1 MAFYLAAIATGL
13 VIGFLGSFH
22 CIAMCGPL
30 AMAMPLQENKNWSI
44 LFYNTGRVFSY
55 TLLGLFFGMIGMG
68 FTFYKV
74 QQFFSLFAG
83 VLLIMYAF
91 NLLTANPFKSF
102 YESYMKVL
110 RNRFEKL
117 NKQLGSIGFAF
128 GFGVVNGF
136 LPCGL
141 VYLALVTAVSFG
153 DISQS
158 VLIMLGFG
166 VGTIPLMF
174 IFLMLRQR
182 FSHQFSK
189 YFFKLQTYF
198 IVLFGILL
206 ILRGL
211 NLGIP
216 YISPYINA
224 FDVMGRISHCH

>member
-68 FTFYKV
+68 FTFYKI
-74 QQFFSLFAG
+74 QQFFSLFTG

-189 YFFKLQTYF
+189 YFFKLQTLF
-198 IVLFGILL
+198 HCIVWDL
-206 ILRGL
+206 ID
-211 NLGIP
+211 P
-216 YISPYINA
+216 K
-224 FDVMGRISHCH
+224 RIESWDSLYQPIHQCI

>member
-1 MAFYLAAIATGL
+1 
-13 VIGFLGSFH
+13 
-22 CIAMCGPL
+22 
-30 AMAMPLQENKNWSI
+30 
-44 LFYNTGRVFSY
+44 
-55 TLLGLFFGMIGMG
+55 
-68 FTFYKV
+68 
-74 QQFFSLFAG
+74 
-83 VLLIMYAF
+83 MYAF

-174 IFLMLRQR
+174 IFLM
-182 FSHQFSK
+182 
-189 YFFKLQTYF
+189 
-198 IVLFGILL
+198 
-206 ILRGL
+206 
-211 NLGIP
+211 
-216 YISPYINA
+216 
-224 FDVMGRISHCH
+224 